1 MYLGKSD
8 KVKMGKVAEI
18 KKLLSLNHISRIS
31 YSANGRGDRVKT
43 STTIVPKNDKFV
55 SNILP
60 LKKSSIKSTAE
71 YGKHIHPIYGIEKMH
86 NGIDFAV
93 TKGTS
98 VFATADVMVDSLIF
112 DDKGIRK

>member
-71 YGKHIHPIYGIEKMH
+71 YWKAHTPYLW
-86 NGIDFAV
+86 N
-93 TKGTS
+93 
-98 VFATADVMVDSLIF
+98 
-112 DDKGIRK
+112 RKNA